1 MSHNRLVDRRR
12 SGTAE
17 ADGPEQNTPSP
28 AATTHPDAP
37 AVNAMNPRG
46 WNRILVAVDPGPSAR
61 QALEVAVSM
70 ADRLHAQLAMVYV
83 VDCAETQQAQL
94 PRLTPAMLGKLA
106 ADGKQWCANLAS
118 EVHAAQASQFVRIG
132 DPAVEILTV
141 AREWQAEIIVMGNHG
156 LTHTGRFFLGN
167 TVETV
172 VRDAGCPVMTVPPGV
187 K

>member
-1 MSHNRLVDRRR
+1 MRRQR
-12 SGTAE
+12 ELYRRQSGTASTVGPRRNPASPTAERQPDPRPASE
-17 ADGPEQNTPSP
+17 A
-28 AATTHPDAP
+28 
-37 AVNAMNPRG
+37 NPKG
-46 WNRILVAVDPGPSAR
+46 WNRILVAVDPGSSAR

-94 PRLTPAMLGKLA
+94 PRLTDSMLGKLA
-106 ADGKQWCANLAS
+106 ADGRQWCATLAGA
-118 EVHAAQASQFVRIG
+118 VHAPQASQFVRIG
-132 DPAVEILTV
+132 DPAVEILAV
-141 AREWQAEIIVMGNHG
+141 AREWQAQIIVMGNHG

-172 VRDAGCPVMTVPPGV
+172 VRDAGCPVMTVPPGI

>member
-1 MSHNRLVDRRR
+1 MSHNRVVHRGR
-12 SGTAE
+12 SGTAL
-17 ADGPEQNTPSP
+17 AVGPERS
-28 AATTHPDAP
+28 AASAAP
-37 AVNAMNPRG
+37 AVRPDMPAVRELNPRG

-83 VDCAETQQAQL
+83 VDCAETQPAQL
-94 PRLTPAMLGKLA
+94 PRLTNAMLGKLA
-106 ADGKQWCANLAS
+106 ADGKQWCANLAA
-118 EVHAAQASQFVRIG
+118 EVHAAKASQFVRIG
-132 DPAVEILTV
+132 DPAVEILAV

-172 VRDAGCPVMTVPPGV
+172 VRDASCPVMTVPPGV

>member
-1 MSHNRLVDRRR
+1 MSHKRVVHRRR
-12 SGTAE
+12 SGTAL
-17 ADGPEQNTPSP
+17 ADQPEQST
-28 AATTHPDAP
+28 AT
-37 AVNAMNPRG
+37 AVRPEMPTVSDLNPKG

-94 PRLTPAMLGKLA
+94 PRLTDTLLNKLA
-106 ADGKQWCANLAS
+106 ADGRQWCASLAG
-118 EVHAAQASQFVRIG
+118 EMRAAQASQFVRIG
-132 DPAVEILTV
+132 DPAVEILAV

-172 VRDAGCPVMTVPPGV
+172 VRDASCPVMTVPPGV